1 MEKQKKNQTTKNII
15 LIVFILLCLWVF
27 GLFMFVAEIP
37 IQKKYK
43 DKVRTDAIIV
53 LTGGSGRLTSALA
66 LLKEGAANLLFISG
80 VYRGLDV
87 RHLLLLMRE
96 EGVGIEDRIK
106 IGNAVDTIENA
117 NESAEWVKQND
128 LKSIRLVTSS
138 YHMPRSLLEFKNI
151 LPSMTKIV
159 PHPVFPKHVKQE
171 EWWAWPG
178 TALLLISEYNKI
190 MLSWL
195 RLQIQTAFS

>member
-117 NESAEWVKQND
+117 KQ
-128 LKSIRLVTSS
+128 I
-138 YHMPRSLLEFKNI
+138 
-151 LPSMTKIV
+151 
-159 PHPVFPKHVKQE
+159 
-171 EWWAWPG
+171 
-178 TALLLISEYNKI
+178 
-190 MLSWL
+190 
-195 RLQIQTAFS
+195 